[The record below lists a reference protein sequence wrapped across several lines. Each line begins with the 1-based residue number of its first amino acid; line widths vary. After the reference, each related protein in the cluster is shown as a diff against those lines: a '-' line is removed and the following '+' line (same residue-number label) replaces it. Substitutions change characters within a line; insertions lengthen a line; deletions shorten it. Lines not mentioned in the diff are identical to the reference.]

1 MSQNFLE
8 GRALIRLVIG
18 LTVIN
23 NIALVHTQPST
34 IKGAAVL
41 ETFSR
46 ASESLFKNSFP
57 LFSILSLHSSK
68 L

>member
-8 GRALIRLVIG
+8 GKALVRLVIE
-18 LTVIN
+18 LTVIDCDGM
-23 NIALVHTQPST
+23 VHTQPST